1 MAIDVSFRDGYS
13 TSAQDLSRFN
23 KNFLINEGVANDGL
37 KVSQSTVPAMSVQVI
52 AGTSYFYGTGT
63 TADTMFEFYSD
74 STETVT
80 IPTASA
86 QARIDIV
93 CCKVDASTG
102 VASLVVVSGTPSGSP
117 AVPATP
123 ASHYKLANVA
133 VEAGVTT
140 ITNANITDTRRTMFM
155 VPTGARNQGLING
168 YIIPSVASNN
178 LTLAV
183 STSPTSVVV
192 PTATNP
198 VFVWIGGVLRPITSA
213 LSLTRNA
220 GTNWFNSGSAELAT
234 KEIDYF
240 VYMGFNATDGVT
252 LGFSRIPYA
261 RLYSD
266 FNTTTTNER
275 HCAISTI
282 TNAAAGDNYVNVGRF
297 AATLSASPSHNWSVP
312 TFTNANLIQ
321 EPIYETRDLDFIGD
335 IYGLTTRWTIG
346 NGTRNV
352 SKYTIKGNQIFVTV
366 NFTIGSTTSFA
377 GGVLGLGIP
386 FQSLRNCNGSAWIQD
401 GGNANGAYAINWRV
415 GWGDGN
421 YLGILGQGA
430 GTQVNSTSPVALG
443 VNDQLGGSVNYYI

>member
-37 KVSQSTVPAMSVQVI
+37 KVSQSAVPAMSVQVT

-133 VEAGVTT
+133 VGAGVTT

-168 YIIPSVASNN
+168 KIVPSVASNN
-178 LTLAV
+178 LTVAIKTLQN
-183 STSPTSVVV
+183 TDPSP
-192 PTATNP
+192 ANP
-198 VFVWIGGVLRPITSA
+198 VYVWIDNTLRTITSA
-213 LSLTRNA
+213 KSWTLNA
-220 GTNWFNSGSAELAT
+220 GTNYANAGSAELAT
-234 KEIDYF
+234 REIDYF
-240 VYMGFNATDGVT
+240 VYAGWCTISNSVDLLV
-252 LGFSRIPYA
+252 SRIPYA
-261 RLYSD
+261 KTYND
-266 FNTTTTNER
+266 FNYTATNEK
-275 HCAISTI
+275 AVFGYTGGTVTTS
-282 TNAAAGDNYVNVGRF
+282 DSVVNVGRF
-297 AATLSASPSHNWSVP
+297 AATLSASASFNWSVP

-321 EPIYETRDLDFIGD
+321 EPIYETRRLDYLPTYSGEGALTYTSVTTNQAYYQIIDRNVFTTISAQGTTGGTVSPSIITSMPFVAIAGD
-335 IYGLTTRWTIG
+335 HNGAVSIRDATSGAQVAGWGIIDGNTNLFYVRKIDTTNYGL
-346 NGTRNV
+346 GTGRN
-352 SKYTIKGNQIFVTV
+352 IKVR
-366 NFTIGSTTSFA
+366 
-377 GGVLGLGIP
+377 VLFPI
-386 FQSLRNCNGSAWIQD
+386 A
-401 GGNANGAYAINWRV
+401 
-415 GWGDGN
+415 
-421 YLGILGQGA
+421 
-430 GTQVNSTSPVALG
+430 
-443 VNDQLGGSVNYYI
+443 

>member
-37 KVSQSTVPAMSVQVI
+37 KVSQSTVPAMSVQVSV
-52 AGTSYFYGTGT
+52 GTAYFYGTGT

-74 STETVT
+74 AVETVT

-133 VEAGVTT
+133 VGAGVTT

-168 YIIPSVASNN
+168 KIVPTVASNN
-178 LTLAV
+178 LTVAIKTLQD
-183 STSPTSVVV
+183 TDPT
-192 PTATNP
+192 PANP
-198 VFVWIGGVLRPITSA
+198 VYVWINNTLRTITSA
-213 LSLTRNA
+213 LSITRNA

-297 AATLSASPSHNWSVP
+297 AATLSASASFNWSVP
-312 TFTNANLIQ
+312 SFTNANLIQ
-321 EPIYETRDLDFIGD
+321 EPIYETRWLVYTPSITGTVGSIGTFAYTD
-335 IYGLTTRWTIG
+335 KLHRYQITNKTT
-346 NGTRNV
+346 NFV
-352 SKYTIKGNQIFVTV
+352 SKFAITNKGSWSGSFDVSIPISVGQTNKFMVFTGFVVANAGNPATGSRGTPFFLTSSYE
-366 NFTIGSTTSFA
+366 FTKS
-377 GGVLGLGIP
+377 
-386 FQSLRNCNGSAWIQD
+386 
-401 GGNANGAYAINWRV
+401 INSSSVVWS
-415 GWGDGN
+415 D
-421 YLGILGQGA
+421 IA
-430 GTQVNSTSPVALG
+430 
-443 VNDQLGGSVNYYI
+443 VNDEVDVQGFYEI